1 MKIDIVSYTDEQ
13 YAAMTH
19 TQIDEVR
26 QAQKNKDKLTLK
38 LRENLHKEK
47 YALVKRGI
55 YNSSLYDLI
64 KNQLQEDYDAQVE
77 FIRDGLLFFL
87 KYSMD
92 PDGSGLDAPYEVNYA
107 QSFETRMNVVKHY
120 YEVTY
125 LDAHQRFEA
134 FKVDRFALNYLGEY
148 YRMLFAYFEGQDPD
162 SGNSGTIQ
170 P

>member
-1 MKIDIVSYTDEQ
+1 MKIDIISYTDEQ

-38 LRENLHKEK
+38 LREDLNKEK
-47 YALVKRGI
+47 YALVKKGI
-55 YNSSLYDLI
+55 FNSSLYEMI
-64 KNQLQEDYDAQVE
+64 KTQLEDDYNAQVE

-92 PDGSGLDAPYEVNYA
+92 PNGSGLEAPYEVNYA
-107 QSFETRMNVVKHY
+107 QNFETRMSVVKHY

-134 FKVDRFALNYLGEY
+134 FKVDKFALNYLGEY
-148 YRMLFAYFEGQDPD
+148 YHSLFAYFEAQDPD
-162 SGNSGTIQ
+162 S
-170 P
+170 